1 MTAATRTTAVPA
13 DTVATIWAP
22 RVLSILRII
31 IGFLYIWHGTQKFFG
46 FPGTNPAQPLDMM
59 TLRGLSAVLE
69 TFGGALIL
77 VGLFTRP
84 VAFILSGHMA
94 FAYFI
99 AHAPQNFWPILNRG
113 ELAIMFCFVYL
124 YLAAAGGG
132 PWSLDALFRGRSRT

>member
-1 MTAATRTTAVPA
+1 MANSALANV
-13 DTVATIWAP
+13 WAP
-22 RVLSILRII
+22 RVLSILRIV
-31 IGFLYIWHGTQKFFG
+31 IGFLYVWHGTQKFFG
-46 FPGTNPAQPLDMM
+46 FPGGGTPQPFDLM
-59 TLRGLSAVLE
+59 TLRGVSAILE
-69 TFGGALIL
+69 TFGGGLIL

-132 PWSLDALFRGRSRT
+132 PLSLDALMRRRPRR